1 MTDQCGISRRKSLAV
16 AAGAAGAG
24 SGVAAIVG
32 TSMPALAAKAS
43 QKSVKY
49 QDTPKGEARCEN
61 CTLFEP
67 PNSCK
72 TVEGT
77 VSPDGW
83 CMVYVK
89 KPA

>member
-1 MTDQCGISRRKSLAV
+1 V
-16 AAGAAGAG
+16 AT
-24 SGVAAIVG
+24 VVG
-32 TSMPALAAKAS
+32 TSTPVLAAKAS

-49 QDTPKGEARCEN
+49 QDTPKGDARCEN

-67 PNSCK
+67 PTSCK